1 MQWKKTK
8 KKKKTKRLLD
18 IKNVNCMHLLG
29 AYKHCWWMVIIGSFA
44 QCTHTYSV
52 RMKRLFSF
60 LFVDQFHAY
69 SKCGF
74 LLPVSCVDPLLFVV
88 SEEGSACFFLLFRAH
103 LLSVWFWRVLWSIQ
117 FIDGAQIAPKM
128 PKLFSNGFLKVK
140 NHQNSGK
147 SGKLS

>member
-1 MQWKKTK
+1 
-8 KKKKTKRLLD
+8 
-18 IKNVNCMHLLG
+18 
-29 AYKHCWWMVIIGSFA
+29 MVIIGSFA

-88 SEEGSACFFLLFRAH
+88 SEEGSACFFFTFPCTLTI
-103 LLSVWFWRVLWSIQ
+103 SVILKGIM
-117 FIDGAQIAPKM
+117 ID
-128 PKLFSNGFLKVK
+128 SVY
-140 NHQNSGK
+140 
-147 SGKLS
+147 